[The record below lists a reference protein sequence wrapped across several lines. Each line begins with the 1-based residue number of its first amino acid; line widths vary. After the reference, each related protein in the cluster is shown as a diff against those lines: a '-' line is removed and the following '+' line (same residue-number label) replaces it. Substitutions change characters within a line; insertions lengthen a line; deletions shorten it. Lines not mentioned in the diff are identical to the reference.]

1 MASFSRDATDKA
13 VWSQMAE
20 RWLSC
25 AEHYD
30 DQRLAHD
37 TNAEMRRRR
46 AYLTARRARALHH
59 SERAEL

>member
-1 MASFSRDATDKA
+1 MASFTREAADKA
-13 VWSQMAE
+13 VRSQMAE

-25 AEHYD
+25 AEHYE

-46 AYLTARRARALHH
+46 GFLTARRARAFHH
-59 SERAEL
+59 RGLAEL

>member
-1 MASFSRDATDKA
+1 MATFSRDATDKA

-25 AEHYD
+25 AEHYE

-37 TNAEMRRRR
+37 TNAQMRRRR

-59 SERAEL
+59 RGLAEV